1 MAQALGVQLLDDEG
15 RDIRPG
21 GAALLDLATIDIGG
35 LDPAARRAR
44 FLVACDVDNPLVG
57 SQGASAVY
65 GPQKGATPGDVLL
78 LDRAL
83 TRFAD
88 VIQRDLGPDVRNLPG
103 AGAAG
108 GLGTSLVAFLGAQLR
123 PGIDVVMEAVGFAD
137 RLARAD
143 LVITGEG
150 KLDTQSLR
158 GKVPAGVMRR
168 AREGGK
174 ETVILCGRCEMR
186 PDDVRVESL
195 VERFGERRATGETRL
210 SLEKLAGIVASETS
224 RAGTRAPWDSDWNAG
239 P

>member
-88 VIQRDLGPDVRNLPG
+88 VIPKVEPLLSDDYHQIITEGGIFIDDEVRQRLEP
-103 AGAAG
+103 
-108 GLGTSLVAFLGAQLR
+108 S
-123 PGIDVVMEAVGFAD
+123 I
-137 RLARAD
+137 RAD
-143 LVITGEG
+143 T
-150 KLDTQSLR
+150 KR
-158 GKVPAGVMRR
+158 YA
-168 AREGGK
+168 
-174 ETVILCGRCEMR
+174 ETYKSVT
-186 PDDVRVESL
+186 
-195 VERFGERRATGETRL
+195 A
-210 SLEKLAGIVASETS
+210 
-224 RAGTRAPWDSDWNAG
+224 
-239 P
+239 